1 MKNRYIHKSFF
12 IGLLSVAAVACE
24 DLADPLVEELEMSR
38 VFSPTELTARIRN
51 LTTIELDW
59 KTRPDAA
66 HYVVEYSE
74 DSLAFTNIV
83 RTVTVAPDGLPLQQ
97 VFDGQTRYSAR
108 VKGVSASGI
117 EDSKWTAVTIMTQLE
132 NIFLPIQDGDVAATT
147 TTLRWPANSDVTNF
161 KISPGNTDR
170 PITAEEKAAG
180 VATITGLTGETE
192 YTVTLYKGTK
202 QRGQIK
208 FETLIDIGDATA
220 VHPEDDLNAIIAAAA
235 SGDVLVLFPGDYT
248 VNTGATIILNKSL
261 SIKGLYPYNKPLLH
275 VQFGI
280 ENAGTAIELRDL
292 DLDGDALLTDVMR
305 YNTASVQYGALNIVG
320 CNVHDF
326 TRSLIGANANAAK
339 VASITIDNCVMTDMI
354 TTGGD
359 FIDFRNS
366 HVTNLT
372 ITNSTFDNCSPG
384 RDFIRMDA
392 VAPANGVSGTG
403 LTATVLID
411 HCTFYG
417 VCNNLTATR
426 RLTYVRFNAN
436 AVTVKNS
443 IVANSTGIYTNQATT
458 TQPVCANNNY
468 FNAPRFFDTTVE
480 VIAGLKVD
488 NSGTHTTVDPGFA
501 NAANGNFTVS
511 NQSVKDKEIGDP
523 RWRQ

>member
-1 MKNRYIHKSFF
+1 MKNRYIYKGLF
-12 IGLLSVAAVACE
+12 IGLLSLAVVACE
-24 DLADPLVEELEMSR
+24 DLADPLVEELEVSR
-38 VFSPTELTARIRN
+38 AFSPTELTARIRN

-59 KTRPDAA
+59 KTRADAA
-66 HYVVEYSE
+66 SYVVEYSE

-83 RTVTVAPDGLPLQQ
+83 RTITVTPDALPVKQ

-108 VKGVSASGI
+108 VKAVSSSGV
-117 EDSKWTAVTIMTQLE
+117 EDSKWTAVTVMTELE
-132 NIFLPIQDGDVAATT
+132 NIFLPIQAGDVSAVT
-147 TTLRWPANSDVTNF
+147 TTLRWPANSEVTHF
-161 KISPGNTDR
+161 KISPGNTER
-170 PITAEEKAAG
+170 QITGEEKAAG
-180 VATITGLTGETE
+180 VATLTGLTGETD
-192 YTVTLYKGTK
+192 YTVMLYKGTK

-208 FETLIDIGDATA
+208 FKTLIDIGDATP
-220 VHPEDDLNAIIAAAA
+220 VHPGDDLNAIIAAAA

-248 VNTGATIILNKSL
+248 VNTGATIVLNKSL
-261 SIKGLYPYNKPLLH
+261 SIKGLYPYDKPQLH

-292 DLDGDALLTDVMR
+292 DLDGDALLTDVLR
-305 YNTASVQYGALNIVG
+305 YNTASVQYGTLNIIG
-320 CNVHDF
+320 CAVHDF

-339 VASITIDNCVMTDMI
+339 VPAIIIDNCIMTDMI

-366 HVTNLT
+366 HVTNLS
-372 ITNSTFDNCSPG
+372 IMNSTFDNCSPG

-392 VAPANGVSGTG
+392 VAPAAGLSGTG

-411 HCTFYG
+411 HCTLYN

-426 RLTYVRFNAN
+426 RVTYVRFNAN

-443 IVANSTGIYTNQATT
+443 IIAQSTGIYTNQATT

-468 FNAPRFFDTTVE
+468 FNAQRFFDTTVE

-501 NAANGNFTVS
+501 NAVNGNFTVS
-511 NQSVKDKEIGDP
+511 TQSVKDKQIGDP
-523 RWRQ
+523 RWRL